1 MCIVIGKHFNDY
13 GWVAIKHRDRNYSPD
28 VTFKKKFKKGVEVL
42 YFWDN
47 ITQWC
52 EGINSA
58 GISILSASLMVSDDE
73 KEYVTCSE
81 KKPSKTGI
89 KIRKALKRVNIEE
102 VVEFAIAEKL
112 TGNTLIFNPERMF
125 LLEGAWKPGEYAT
138 EGYYYEVREINRS
151 DTVVRTN
158 HGIWLPNTGYQYS
171 DSNAHQTFN
180 RKSSESRFEISTKL
194 ANESESPFDLLDN
207 LVKDYTRNGQFNP
220 FRTALDLGQMHTT
233 AQLLII
239 PQELTFYIRNVE
251 GKMKVDISKIDQLE
265 HKLWVEFL
273 SQRSILPQKP
283 AF

>member
-1 MCIVIGKHFNDY
+1 MCIVIGKYFSDH
-13 GWVAIKHRDRNYSPD
+13 GWVGIKHRDRNYIPD
-28 VTFKKKFKKGVEVL
+28 VTFKKKFKHNIEIL
-42 YFWDN
+42 YFRDN

-58 GISILSASLMVSDDE
+58 GISIFSASLMVSDDE

-102 VVEFAIAEKL
+102 VVEFVIAEKL
-112 TGNTLIFNPERMF
+112 TGNTLIFNAERMF

-138 EGYYYEVREINRS
+138 EGYYYEVREIDRS
-151 DTVVRTN
+151 DIVVRTN

-171 DSNAHQTFN
+171 DSDAHQNFN
-180 RKSSESRFEISTKL
+180 RKSSESRFEISTNL
-194 ANESESPFDLLDN
+194 ANSTLTPFELLDE
-207 LVKDYTRNGQFNP
+207 LAKDYTRNGQLNP
-220 FRTALDLGQMHTT
+220 LRTAVDPGQMHTT
-233 AQLLII
+233 AQLMII
-239 PQELTFYIRNVE
+239 PKEFTFYIRNLQ
-251 GKMKVDISKIDQLE
+251 GKLKLDVTKLDQAS
-265 HKLWVEFL
+265 HKLYVEFL

>member
-1 MCIVIGKHFNDY
+1 MCIVVGKYYSDY

-28 VTFKKKFKKGVEVL
+28 VTFKKKFKHGVEIL

-52 EGINSA
+52 EGINSK

-89 KIRKALKRVNIEE
+89 KIRKALKKDSIED
-102 VVEFAIAEKL
+102 VVEYAIAEKL
-112 TGNTLIFNPERMF
+112 TGNTLIFNAERMF

-138 EGYYYEVREINRS
+138 EGYYYEVREIDRS
-151 DTVVRTN
+151 DIVVRTN
-158 HGIWLPNTGYQYS
+158 HGIWLPNTGYQHS
-171 DSNAHQTFN
+171 DSDAHQTFN
-180 RKSSESRFEISTKL
+180 RKSSESRFKISTEVAHNTVTPFELLDEL
-194 ANESESPFDLLDN
+194 AN
-207 LVKDYTRNGQFNP
+207 DYTRNGQLNP
-220 FRTALDLGQMHTT
+220 FRTAVDLGQMHTT
-233 AQLLII
+233 AQLMII
-239 PQELTFYIRNVE
+239 PSEFTFYIRNVE
-251 GKMKVDISKIDQLE
+251 GKLKVDISKIDQLD